1 MSGSDFA
8 ALYEAMSTQRAV
20 RRLRSDP
27 IDAAAL
33 QRVMQAAAWSPSGGN
48 QQPWRFV
55 MVHDGATKER
65 LGALYAARWERFA
78 GIYRKR
84 FADAEPS
91 EQARHERTIA
101 AGDHL
106 AANFGNV
113 PVVAVVCF
121 NPDQM
126 AITDA
131 RQARVS
137 VVGGASI
144 YPAVQN
150 FLLACRAEGIGTVLT
165 TLLCQD
171 EAEVK
176 ALLKIPNDWY
186 TAAAL
191 PLGYP
196 VAGGYGPVSRRPV
209 EELFF
214 RDRWPD

>member
-1 MSGSDFA
+1 MSDFA
-8 ALYEAMSTQRAV
+8 ALYEAMRTQRAV

-27 IDAAAL
+27 IDDAAL
-33 QRVMQAAAWSPSGGN
+33 DRVMQAAAWSPSGGN

-55 MVHDGATKER
+55 MVREPASKER
-65 LGALYAARWERFA
+65 LGELYAARWSRFA
-78 GIYRKR
+78 ALYRKR
-84 FADAEPS
+84 FADAAAD

-106 AANFGNV
+106 AGNFGRV

-121 NPDQM
+121 NPEQM

-171 EAEVK
+171 ETEVK
-176 ALLKIPNDWY
+176 ALLGIPDDWY

-196 VAGGYGPVSRRPV
+196 VGGGYGPVSRRPV
-209 EELFF
+209 EELFY
-214 RDRWPD
+214 RERWQA